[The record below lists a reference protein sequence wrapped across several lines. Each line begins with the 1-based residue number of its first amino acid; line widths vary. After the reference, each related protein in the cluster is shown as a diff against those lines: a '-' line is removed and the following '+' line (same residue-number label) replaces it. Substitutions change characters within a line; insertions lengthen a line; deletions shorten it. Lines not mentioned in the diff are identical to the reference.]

1 MIPFMLKYLLLIFL
15 PVMSEGQVKLDQKI
29 SLFGDKVTILA
40 PAILKRMDEQMW
52 KLKYGTMAMPELALS
67 DSDAEINL
75 LGEGTE
81 QPCNENQ
88 MVQYKDF
95 RIANLKK
102 TRKDITIIDQG
113 IKEVNGKKLAF
124 LKFMSQ
130 AADSRIFNYYFFAV
144 VDKKIIMFT
153 FNCMEKHRKAWEK
166 AADAM
171 AESLR
176 VK

>member
-1 MIPFMLKYLLLIFL
+1 MLKYLLLLFL
-15 PVMSEGQVKLDQKI
+15 PAVSTGQIKLDHKI
-29 SLFGDKVTILA
+29 SLFRGTAAIAA
-40 PAILKRMDEQMW
+40 PAILTKMNEQAW
-52 KLKYGTMAMPELALS
+52 KLKYGAMPQPELAIS
-67 DSDAEINL
+67 DSAAEINL
-75 LGEGTE
+75 LGERTE
-81 QPCNENQ
+81 QPCSESQ
-88 MVQYKDF
+88 LAQYKDF